1 MKLAPSIYSAD
12 FGRLAEQTRAA
23 ETAGVDWMHLDVM
36 DGHFVPNLTFGAA
49 VCAAVRTAT
58 TLPCEAHLMVADAD
72 HFLEDYRDAGMQR
85 LIVHAEACLHL
96 HRTLHKIK
104 ALGMQTGLALNPLTP
119 LSVLEDALPY
129 LDLVL
134 IMSVEPGY
142 GGQPF
147 IPQALERIARTRRM
161 IDAAGSAAE
170 LEVDG
175 SINTQT
181 IAAVRA
187 SGASIAVVGSSVYS
201 NRFSVAEGV
210 AALRKALSNHA

>member
-23 ETAGVDWMHLDVM
+23 EAAGVDWMHLDVM

-49 VCAAVRTAT
+49 VCAAVRNAT
-58 TLPCEAHLMVADAD
+58 TLPCEAHLMIADAD
-72 HFLEDYRDAGMQR
+72 RFLEDFRDAGMQR
-85 LIVHAEACLHL
+85 LIVHAEACPHL
-96 HRTLHKIK
+96 YRTLNAIK
-104 ALGMQTGLALNPLTP
+104 ALGMQSGLALNPLTP
-119 LSVLEDALPY
+119 LTALEDALPY

-142 GGQPF
+142 GGQAF
-147 IPQALERIARTRRM
+147 IPQALERIARARRL

-175 SINTQT
+175 SINAST
-181 IAAVRA
+181 ITDVRA
-187 SGASIAVVGSSVYS
+187 AGASIAVVGSSVYS
-201 NRFSVAEGV
+201 DRFSVADGV
-210 AALRKALSNHA
+210 GALRRALAA